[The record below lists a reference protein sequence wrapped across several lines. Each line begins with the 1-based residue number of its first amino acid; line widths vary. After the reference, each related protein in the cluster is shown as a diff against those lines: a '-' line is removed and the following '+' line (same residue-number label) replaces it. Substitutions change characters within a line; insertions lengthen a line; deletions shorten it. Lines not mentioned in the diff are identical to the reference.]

1 MKKTMVV
8 LFLIL
13 CILLVSETAFA
24 KGKSEENYKAV
35 MGSSSLGGTWYSCAC
50 KIGAVAEQYEGLNI
64 TSSGYRRW
72 SREHPP
78 YGTERGSAWT
88 GRAKYFILCI

>member
-24 KGKSEENYKAV
+24 KGKSEENFKAV

-64 TSSGYRRW
+64 TD
-72 SREHPP
+72 PP
-78 YGTERGSAWT
+78 YGSERGSAWT